1 MISYYSIIRLI
12 EKEWRI
18 EDSSVTL
25 NRDVCCEAR
34 VGPHCFVRPTLY
46 VTLEGPMLKIF
57 TTAAHHQPR
66 QSVFLGRVAVEGM
79 WTAKENEEDG
89 YGGVWS
95 FVIRWPPPVRGHSD
109 DGVASPEPIS
119 WPAPSEL
126 EFLHIGS
133 YDEQECEEWFR
144 AVKQAIISV
153 DRTYRIQYQYRQ
165 RRLSSSDGQSY
176 EATANNES
184 QLEKIRTVLPDRLK
198 SKYPAALKDVERL
211 DAWEPVFAGHG
222 CQIAVN
228 KSSRATKFRLVQ
240 LFDGFDSDRVW
251 REIKEGS
258 FGTWLSRVDGCC
270 FQPITTIATDEDT
283 TVTTDYA
290 CLFVEEERVSRLKIR
305 ADLIRALIDSKKQMV
320 ATTSGESFE
329 GLGRRVEMDYIFW
342 SVEPLP
348 NRRGSSVT
356 CVVSIAP
363 PEKQKDIL
371 VQRFMKY
378 LSPNLSYAQ
387 GVVSKI
393 FCGRYNRSGNP
404 VHDLWFRHIWK
415 LEDFLNSTVKK
426 GDFESGRNDPRIFD
440 YDLASGCRRA
450 IKSGDK
456 ISGTDKEK
464 RVHEMLARIEKT
476 AAETGQVCPTESDC
490 RRFLTASEWQ
500 VDAAFTK
507 LRDTLAWRL
516 TTFGIGHPPR
526 GIDPDSIS
534 AERRKGAIYL
544 RGRDKLGRPILVFRA
559 RLHEPR
565 QTDQQEFE
573 RYLVYCV
580 ERCVSKIVDDGLKEE
595 TQQLIVLADMSGC
608 GYNNLDVPLTKSVVR
623 LLADRYPERIGSI
636 LVTNLN
642 WAGKQFW
649 NIIRPSL
656 SEETIT
662 KIHLVPREDPVEYLS
677 RFIDPRNVPAFC
689 GGIDTYVYSIENDD
703 LFSDDEEGVE

>member
-1 MISYYSIIRLI
+1 
-12 EKEWRI
+12 
-18 EDSSVTL
+18 
-25 NRDVCCEAR
+25 
-34 VGPHCFVRPTLY
+34 Y

-89 YGGVWS
+89 YGEVWS
-95 FVIRWPPPVRGHSD
+95 FVIRWPPPVRGHCD
-109 DGVASPEPIS
+109 DGVAPSEPIS

-176 EATANNES
+176 EATANSES
-184 QLEKIRTVLPDRLK
+184 QLEKIRSVLPDGLK

-228 KSSRATKFRLVQ
+228 KSSRAMKFRLVQ

-258 FGTWLSRVDGCC
+258 FGSWLSRVDGCC

-290 CLFVEEERVSRLKIR
+290 CLFVEEERLSRLKVR

-348 NRRGSSVT
+348 NGRGSSVT

-378 LSPNLSYAQ
+378 LSPNLRYAQ

-393 FCGRYNRSGNP
+393 FGGRYNRSGNP

-440 YDLASGCRRA
+440 YDLTGGCRRA

-456 ISGTDKEK
+456 ISGTDKDE

-507 LRDTLAWRL
+507 LRDSLAWRL

-544 RGRDKLGRPILVFRA
+544 RGRDKLGRPMLVFRA

-565 QTDQQEFE
+565 QIDQQEFE

-580 ERCVSKIVDDGLKEE
+580 ERCVSKIVDDGSKEE
-595 TQQLIVLADMSGC
+595 TQQLIVLANMSGC
-608 GYNNLDVPLTKSVVR
+608 
-623 LLADRYPERIGSI
+623 
-636 LVTNLN
+636 
-642 WAGKQFW
+642 
-649 NIIRPSL
+649 
-656 SEETIT
+656 
-662 KIHLVPREDPVEYLS
+662 
-677 RFIDPRNVPAFC
+677 
-689 GGIDTYVYSIENDD
+689 
-703 LFSDDEEGVE
+703 